1 MLAMLDGD
9 TQMKFYGHF
18 AAAYGTIWL
27 LMLGLA
33 LITQS
38 HINAGTFGLFGFPI
52 IAFVYALIRIG
63 ADQSPSVVQCLRQRV
78 SELERELARR
88 SISDS

>member
-1 MLAMLDGD
+1 
-9 TQMKFYGHF
+9 MKFYGHF

-27 LMLGLA
+27 LLLGLS

-38 HINAGTFGLFGFPI
+38 HIDAGPFGLCGFPI
-52 IAFVYALIRIG
+52 IALIYALIRIG
-63 ADQSPSVVQCLRQRV
+63 TDQSPNEVRWLRQRV
-78 SELERELARR
+78 AELEQDLARR